1 MRRRIKW
8 TDLNIKDQIAYV
20 LAVLLIASGMVMAFM
35 CFFMTEDHDVN
46 QGVLFYVSES
56 FITGGGLLSVS
67 LYVKNKMFEMSNYMH
82 HRLDHPDEPPIEEL
96 DDMTNLSTEEQ

>member
-1 MRRRIKW
+1 MRKRIKW

-20 LAVLLIASGMVMAFM
+20 LAVLLIASGMMMAFM

-67 LYVKNKMFEMSNYMH
+67 LYVKNKMFEMNNYMH
-82 HRLDHPDEPPIEEL
+82 RRLDHPDEPIEEL

>member
-1 MRRRIKW
+1 MRKRIKW

-67 LYVKNKMFEMSNYMH
+67 LYVKNKMFEMNNYMR
-82 HRLDHPDEPPIEEL
+82 HRLDHPDEPPVEEL
-96 DDMTNLSTEEQ
+96 DEEINDDEEQ